1 MSLIDLDL
9 DRDRTLLGLQHNQV
23 VIVGDILNCSLEQ
36 TSARDDAQGNERSHE
51 IHFAIREADSRIGF

>member
-36 TSARDDAQGNERSHE
+36 TSARDDA
-51 IHFAIREADSRIGF
+51 